1 MGTVRASYSSVN
13 VSCVVEHTFP
23 RPGLILYRSDLIL
36 SYLFLSDLAR
46 SHTRGSGGRVKVA
59 GARQVVD
66 RYRDGA
72 YRVLVWAVLED
83 AALQLENLFEC
94 EMFLPQTDFRL
105 SKSTIYSPS
114 K

>member
-1 MGTVRASYSSVN
+1 MKYYVRQADSPQDWKCQPNKWLSSKEEVHEIVVGWFSVTLGSALSAALATWVVN
-13 VSCVVEHTFP
+13 GGYTSLYYT
-23 RPGLILYRSDLIL
+23 PGEC
-36 SYLFLSDLAR
+36 
-46 SHTRGSGGRVKVA
+46 G
-59 GARQVVD
+59 
-66 RYRDGA
+66 
-72 YRVLVWAVLED
+72 LVWAVLED